1 MRSKI
6 KIAVSLLLAI
16 VTTATFAQDEKKDG
30 KISLQVVDNDSMH
43 VLTAT
48 VLDSVTALPLKD
60 VALTFFVQRM
70 FGVMQV
76 GDGKTDSTGVITT
89 EFKKDVRSDA
99 NGKLY
104 LIAKAEDDEVI
115 NNTAVQL
122 ELKPDLPY
130 LKKDVPARA
139 MFARHAPWWLVI
151 TFTLIV
157 GTVWFVFAYVLVL
170 IRKISEEGKM
180 HIQSPSK

>member
-1 MRSKI
+1 MRSQI
-6 KIAVSLLLAI
+6 KIAISILL
-16 VTTATFAQDEKKDG
+16 VMVVTATFAQDEKKGG
-30 KISLQVVDNDSMH
+30 KILLQVVDNDSMH

-48 VLDSVTALPLKD
+48 VLDSVTAQPLKD
-60 VALTFFVQRM
+60 VALTFFVQRL
-70 FGVMQV
+70 FGLMQV
-76 GDGKTDSTGVITT
+76 GDGKTDSTGVITS

-99 NGKLY
+99 NNKLI

-130 LKKDVPARA
+130 LKKNVAERA

-151 TFTLIV
+151 TFAAIV
-157 GTVWFVFAYVLVL
+157 CTVWFVFAYVVLL
-170 IRKISEEGKM
+170 IRRISKAGQPG
-180 HIQSPSK
+180 IQPVN